1 MSEHAFEDRIEPKP
15 KPITNPEEND
25 NGVLYIMPLRK
36 PGHISFIA
44 GMGLSLS
51 IASIRLILL

>member
-25 NGVLYIMPLRK
+25 NAHL
-36 PGHISFIA
+36 F
-44 GMGLSLS
+44 
-51 IASIRLILL
+51 